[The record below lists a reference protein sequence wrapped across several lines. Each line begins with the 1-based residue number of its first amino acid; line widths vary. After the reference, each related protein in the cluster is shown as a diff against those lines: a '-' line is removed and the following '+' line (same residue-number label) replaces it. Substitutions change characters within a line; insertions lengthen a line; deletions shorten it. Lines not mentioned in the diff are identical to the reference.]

1 MSTPSET
8 YKLLIYNSLK
18 YSVINGIIA
27 IFLAAV
33 TNGEVAGLLFVLL
46 IGMGLAHFVGAL
58 SAAKLIIE
66 NYKLDKNNNEEQDD

>member
-8 YKLLIYNSLK
+8 YSLLVHNSLR
-18 YSVINGIIA
+18 YSVINGVIA
-27 IFLAAV
+27 VFLATV
-33 TNGEVAGLLFVLL
+33 TGGEAAGTLLVLL

-66 NYKLDKNNNEEQDD
+66 NYKLDKNNSEEQDD